1 MEKTPEENDNNID
14 CIIPGMVNNSR
25 KNLKDK
31 LLPPKIGKYPN
42 AGNITPKI
50 PKKIGDI
57 ITIPPKI
64 KQILTVLLYNFLIN
78 YFLTPYLFIHSF
90 SIILPMKG
98 EVLLIYFEVDYYS
111 KLQYLLEVY

>member
-14 CIIPGMVNNSR
+14 CIIPGMENSSR

-50 PKKIGDI
+50 PKKVGNTI
-57 ITIPPKI
+57 IIPSKI
-64 KQILTVLLYNFLIN
+64 KQILKVLLYNFLIN
-78 YFLTPYLFIHSF
+78 YFLTPYLFIHLF
-90 SIILPMKG
+90 SIIFTHEG
-98 EVLLIYFEVDYYS
+98 
-111 KLQYLLEVY
+111 